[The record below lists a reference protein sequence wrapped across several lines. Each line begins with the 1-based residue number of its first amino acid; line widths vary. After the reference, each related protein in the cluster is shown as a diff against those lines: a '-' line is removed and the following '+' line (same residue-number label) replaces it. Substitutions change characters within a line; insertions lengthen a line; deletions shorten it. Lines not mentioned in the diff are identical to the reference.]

1 MDSNRMMFAD
11 ARTALNVSYGMSLR
25 TSQVSCSF
33 RDALVATMNGA
44 RLTNA
49 RQRDWYARLTRQSA
63 PPLELTGLNAFER
76 HAQGALV
83 RQAVQALPD
92 DQACALIISFSQ
104 THAEQVAGINGLTTH
119 LCGRVSPPCDP
130 VVMRELIVRRYL
142 HERSKDGF
150 SLRAISARVSV
161 SKSHL
166 ARIAR
171 LVDRECIALES
182 DGLTELQRRFDS
194 RGLCDPIISLR

>member
-1 MDSNRMMFAD
+1 MASSRMMFAD
-11 ARTALNVSYGMSLR
+11 ARTALNVSFGMSTR
-25 TSQVSCSF
+25 TAQVSCSF
-33 RDALVATMNGA
+33 RDVLVAAMNGA

-49 RQRDWYARLTRQSA
+49 RQRDWYARMTRISNT
-63 PPLELTGLNAFER
+63 PTELFGLNAFER
-76 HAQGALV
+76 HAQCALV
-83 RQAVQALPD
+83 RQAVQALPEA
-92 DQACALIISFSQ
+92 QACALIISFSQ
-104 THAEQVAGINGLTTH
+104 TQAEQVAGINGLTTH

-171 LVDRECIALES
+171 LVDRECTALEA
-182 DGLTELQRRFDS
+182 DGLTELQQRFDA
-194 RGLCDPIISLR
+194 REMCDPIITLR